1 VGNDP
6 VSKINLYGLEPG
18 FGSPS
23 GGSLTD
29 DQKKELFGYTDEE
42 LKKERKGDKEMID
55 AASDV
60 GKSIIISGI
69 PAAKSWTFIEKL
81 VWTGCKWVVK
91 KVWQLTDPGEKVPP
105 PSTKPEK

>member
-1 VGNDP
+1 VGNGVTRLKDP
-6 VSKINLYGLEPG
+6 YGLEPG
-18 FGSPS
+18 FGSP
-23 GGSLTD
+23 GGRSLTD
-29 DQKKELFGYTDEE
+29 DQKKELFRYTDEE

-60 GKSIIISGI
+60 GKSIIIAGI

-81 VWTGCKWVVK
+81 VWNGCMWVVK
-91 KVWQLTDPGEKVPP
+91 KVWQLTDPGEKFPS